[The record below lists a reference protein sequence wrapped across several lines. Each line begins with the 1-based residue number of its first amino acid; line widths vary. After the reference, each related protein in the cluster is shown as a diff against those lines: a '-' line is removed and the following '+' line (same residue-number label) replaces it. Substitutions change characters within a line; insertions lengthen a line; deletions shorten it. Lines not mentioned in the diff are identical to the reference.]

1 MLGRLAEGES
11 ILVQGGT
18 SGVGMATIQI
28 AKLLRNARVFATA
41 GTEAKRQ
48 ICRDLGAEIALDYK
62 SDWVQALLE
71 ATENRGIDVI
81 LDAQAGPYTDRE
93 LQLLAFDGRLVLIA
107 SHLGERADIN
117 VRQIVRRRLTL
128 TGSTI
133 RPRPPEYKGRIA
145 QALVQEVWPLLEDG
159 RMRLGLFATFAL
171 ADVAKAH
178 AVLDANEQI
187 GKLVL
192 IADSCPSRFGA
203 EWKVDTLLK
212 KILQGWCAVI
222 GCAGLFVVPVMAAK
236 ILHLNLERNDDRPVP
251 GGGLRRHHCARGG
264 PGIVLKNWGVSF
276 VIENRGRCR
285 LEHSGA
291 AAVAKASTRML
302 ATILFTDFPAPVS
315 LNKLMYRSMPYDPE
329 TAFEPV
335 VLVAKSPLIIAAK
348 AGGFSD
354 LKEMIA
360 FAKANPARAS
370 MSDIQALGRLDI
382 SRPNWLQ
389 RDDGASASPISP
401 IVDPRR

>member
-1 MLGRLAEGES
+1 LICRQSAPQIRTPPEVKDLPSSMKAVRIAKPGGPEVLRLVDEPLPMVGAGEVLVQVAAAGVNRPDIQQRRGLYPPPPGASKIPGLDIAGVVVSAPADVTWPRVGDSVCALVTGGGYAQYCAVPAVQCMPIPKGYDFARAAALPEVLFTCWNNIILLARLADGES

-159 RMRLGLFATFAL
+159 RMRLDLFASFAL
-171 ADVAKAH
+171 MDVAQAH

-192 IADSCPSRFGA
+192 I
-203 EWKVDTLLK
+203 
-212 KILQGWCAVI
+212 
-222 GCAGLFVVPVMAAK
+222 
-236 ILHLNLERNDDRPVP
+236 
-251 GGGLRRHHCARGG
+251 
-264 PGIVLKNWGVSF
+264 
-276 VIENRGRCR
+276 
-285 LEHSGA
+285 
-291 AAVAKASTRML
+291 
-302 ATILFTDFPAPVS
+302 
-315 LNKLMYRSMPYDPE
+315 
-329 TAFEPV
+329 
-335 VLVAKSPLIIAAK
+335 
-348 AGGFSD
+348 
-354 LKEMIA
+354 
-360 FAKANPARAS
+360 
-370 MSDIQALGRLDI
+370 
-382 SRPNWLQ
+382 
-389 RDDGASASPISP
+389 
-401 IVDPRR
+401 VDPGLAGSVPNGRIRS

>member
-1 MLGRLAEGES
+1 MVAKGDMKNLPPSMKAVRIEGPGGPEVLRLVDEQLPKLGAGEVLVRVAAAGVNRPDVQQRRGLYPPPSGASEIPGLDIAGLVESAAPDVAWPRVGDAVCALVTGGGYAEYCAVPAPQCMPIPRGFDFAQAAALPEVLFTCWNNVILLGRLAEGES

-28 AKLLRNARVFATA
+28 ARLLRQARVFATA

-62 SDWVQALLE
+62 SDWVQPLLE
-71 ATENRGIDVI
+71 ATENRGVDVI

-93 LQLLAFDGRLVLIA
+93 LQLLALDGRLVLIA

-145 QALVQEVWPLLEDG
+145 QALVREVWPLLEDG
-159 RMRLGLFATFAL
+159 RMRLDIFAGFAL

-192 IADSCPSRFGA
+192 I
-203 EWKVDTLLK
+203 V
-212 KILQGWCAVI
+212 
-222 GCAGLFVVPVMAAK
+222 
-236 ILHLNLERNDDRPVP
+236 
-251 GGGLRRHHCARGG
+251 
-264 PGIVLKNWGVSF
+264 
-276 VIENRGRCR
+276 
-285 LEHSGA
+285 
-291 AAVAKASTRML
+291 
-302 ATILFTDFPAPVS
+302 
-315 LNKLMYRSMPYDPE
+315 DPE
-329 TAFEPV
+329 LSGST
-335 VLVAKSPLIIAAK
+335 SH
-348 AGGFSD
+348 
-354 LKEMIA
+354 
-360 FAKANPARAS
+360 
-370 MSDIQALGRLDI
+370 GRI
-382 SRPNWLQ
+382 RS
-389 RDDGASASPISP
+389 
-401 IVDPRR
+401 